1 MVYKYKYPRPAVTA
15 DCVVFTK
22 GDTPKVLLIK
32 RKNEPYKGCW
42 AFPGGFLNMDETL
55 MQCACRELQEETG
68 IGDGILDIKEIGSY
82 SKVDRD
88 PRGRTITVAFLV
100 LVKDEKEVKGQ
111 DDAAEAKWF
120 PVAEIPQLAFDHD
133 DILVDAL
140 VEYGKMRENFL
151 LDENPDVLQKI
162 DILFSALANTLVAKK
177 AALDEVSIPMT
188 AFAIAK
194 LFASS
199 ALVSIDANENAKE
212 LILEIYMESL
222 EKAFMILSREK
233 KIALSEKKIQ
243 SLKNEISQNLK
254 EIEKEKAKASKQID
268 PDEDLN

>member
-1 MVYKYKYPRPAVTA
+1 
-15 DCVVFTK
+15 
-22 GDTPKVLLIK
+22 
-32 RKNEPYKGCW
+32 
-42 AFPGGFLNMDETL
+42 
-55 MQCACRELQEETG
+55 
-68 IGDGILDIKEIGSY
+68 
-82 SKVDRD
+82 
-88 PRGRTITVAFLV
+88 
-100 LVKDEKEVKGQ
+100 
-111 DDAAEAKWF
+111 
-120 PVAEIPQLAFDHD
+120 
-133 DILVDAL
+133 
-140 VEYGKMRENFL
+140 
-151 LDENPDVLQKI
+151 
-162 DILFSALANTLVAKK
+162 
-177 AALDEVSIPMT
+177 MT

-233 KIALSEKKIQ
+233 KMALSEKKIQ